1 MEQDFIDKITDFAES
16 FLRYLWLG
24 LCSWIL
30 AVTQPLE
37 AVVTLL
43 CWSALLDFIFG
54 FGAARVFKEQFKVS
68 KFIMGAGKVA
78 AIIAI
83 TALIYQSMAKFN
95 DAATGL
101 EIAKW
106 ICWAGVVV
114 YIINMLKNLKIIF
127 PKSNFFRIAYK
138 VITIDVKDYL
148 IKYIKSKLP
157 KV

>member
-1 MEQDFIDKITDFAES
+1 MEQDLIDKITDYAEG
-16 FLRYLWLG
+16 FLRYIWLG

-43 CWSALLDFIFG
+43 CWAALLDFVFG
-54 FGAARVFKEQFKVS
+54 YGAARVYKEQFKVS

-95 DAATGL
+95 DAEKGL

-106 ICWAGVVV
+106 ICWAGVLV
-114 YIINMLKNLKIIF
+114 YIVNMLKNLRVIF
-127 PKSNFFRIAYK
+127 PKSNFFKIAYK
-138 VITIDVKDYL
+138 VITIDIKDYL
-148 IKYIKSKLP
+148 IKYVKSRLP